1 MWKTK
6 RFAQFAKPTIIA
18 TLAAATL
25 LLAACAARVQPPQPI
40 SSIGGAPRIA
50 IVDEWS
56 APPKQVWISSFFL
69 YNERNEGETDL
80 LLGARAMDYLMD
92 RPALTG
98 AEFETIDPDRWLGIV
113 GDPTD
118 FEWATTASGDR
129 YQALPAEARTAVQKL
144 GREQGIDF
152 VIHLES
158 GESGSGVMMTN
169 QAVEHWGTVTRGS
182 TQMQSQHAWYE
193 ALEVRVYAIDPPYYL
208 GNGSEDLFGGVQ
220 PMMIDDGCEVDIGV
234 EIYAACKDFIEA
246 AVWDDVRP
254 ELDSAI
260 RRLPVG

>member
-1 MWKTK
+1 MPNTPSLS
-6 RFAQFAKPTIIA
+6 RSMNRVLLPVALLI
-18 TLAAATL
+18 LAG
-25 LLAACAARVQPPQPI
+25 CAARVQPPMQAA
-40 SSIGGAPRIA
+40 SFNGAPRIA
-50 IVDEWS
+50 IIDEWS

-80 LLGARAMDYLMD
+80 LLGVRAMDYLMNRLD
-92 RPALTG
+92 STG
-98 AEFETIDPDRWLGIV
+98 AEFETIDPERWLGIV

-118 FEWATTASGDR
+118 FEWANTASGDR
-129 YQALPAEARTAVQKL
+129 YQALPAEARTAIQEL
-144 GREQGIDF
+144 GRKERIDF

-158 GESGSGVMMTN
+158 DDSGAGVMMTN

-182 TQMQSQHAWYE
+182 TQMQSLHAWYE

-208 GNGSEDLFGGVQ
+208 GNGSDDLFEGIQ
-220 PMMIDDGCEVDIGV
+220 PLMIDDGCEVDIGV

-254 ELDSAI
+254 ELDGAI